1 MTPRT
6 EYSPVALGVAVLLGI
21 AAIAAGTL
29 ALRDLWRPTP
39 ATHVISTAPGRFAV
53 GDCISGAWWD
63 EEEPEPWEDMEK
75 ARLFYRIEEVGRRA
89 YRARMWVPGHG
100 WADIDSKLQMDQRW
114 RVMPCPA

>member
-6 EYSPVALGVAVLLGI
+6 EYIPVALGGAVLLGI
-21 AAIAAGTL
+21 LAIAAGTL

-39 ATHVISTAPGRFAV
+39 VTSPAQGRFAV
-53 GDCISGAWWD
+53 GDCVYGAWQD
-63 EEEPEPWEDMEK
+63 EEELEPWEDMERE
-75 ARLFYRIEEVGRRA
+75 RLFYRIEEVGRRA

-100 WADIDSKLQMDQRW
+100 WADSDSKLRMDHRW